1 MSTEKVNSPEARVK
15 DYGEIYFP
23 CLLPFIS
30 KNEELRSLKI
40 WLRIKEENNG
50 VTNKASLKE

>member
-1 MSTEKVNSPEARVK
+1 MNTKEVNSPKAREK

-23 CLLPFIS
+23 RWLPFIN
-30 KNEELRSLKI
+30 KNEELRSLKD
-40 WLRIKEENNG
+40 WLRIKEENNS